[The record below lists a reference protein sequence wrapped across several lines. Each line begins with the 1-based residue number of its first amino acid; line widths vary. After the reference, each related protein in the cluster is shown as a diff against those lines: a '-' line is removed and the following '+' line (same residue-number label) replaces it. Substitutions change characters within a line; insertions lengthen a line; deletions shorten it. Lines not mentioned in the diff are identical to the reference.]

1 MQKASALLLGGLLF
15 GLIVLMGGAMLL
27 KGGLYLGK
35 HEGDTLHL
43 ADMVLRMAEAGQW
56 PHLDFTTPIG
66 VLALAPIAFFVWL
79 GAGLGHAVIWAEVA
93 VALVL
98 LAPLA
103 RAAASRFE
111 ATGALAY
118 GAYVVVLCLALVHG
132 EAEASVSLSMHYNR
146 WAWAVAYIIVPLA
159 VLPGAGEPRPWL
171 DGALIGFGMAALA
184 LIKVTFFAGLAP
196 AILLAFAARGEGRAF
211 LAALFAGLSVVALV
225 TVLAGAAFWPAY
237 LDDLLSVVTTGSRIV
252 PGMSLVAVVGAPAFL
267 GASLV
272 LVATIIFLR
281 QSDRLSEGLLL
292 LLLAPGFFVITWQN
306 YGNDPQWLVLVAA
319 FALQLRP
326 DPYRHNGL
334 GMPLKA
340 SLTTAAVA
348 ALAFATPSI
357 FNLSFSPFRQAFAS
371 ASGMV
376 PLLSARPEHA
386 DLLVHEARLYRV
398 NSLQPLDLPGLPYA
412 AFRTRAD
419 RDEPVP
425 LNGETLPEC
434 ELQAGYSAWFETAAA
449 DLEEAGFAGKRIL
462 VADLFSSLWLYGPF
476 PPLQG
481 GAPWLYGGAPGIDA
495 AEFVLVP
502 LCPTTLRSRNDM
514 LAALSETGWTLT
526 EARRSA
532 TYVLLRPFRP

>member
-1 MQKASALLLGGLLF
+1 MQRASALLLSGLLF
-15 GLIVLMGGAMLL
+15 GLIVLMGGAMLA

-66 VLALAPIAFFVWL
+66 VLALAPVAFFVWL

-93 VALVL
+93 VALL
-98 LAPLA
+98 LLLPLA
-103 RAAASRFE
+103 RAAGSRFE

-132 EAEASVSLSMHYNR
+132 EANSAVSLSMHYNR
-146 WAWAVAYIIVPLA
+146 WAWAVVYIIVPLA

-184 LIKVTFFAGLAP
+184 LIKVTYFVGLAP

-211 LAALFAGLSVVALV
+211 IAAMFAGLSVVAAL
-225 TVLAGAAFWPAY
+225 TVLAGPAFWPAY
-237 LDDLLSVVTTGSRIV
+237 FGDLLSVTQSDTRVV
-252 PGMSLVAVVGAPAFL
+252 PGMSLAGVVGAPAYL
-267 GASLV
+267 GGSLA
-272 LVATIIFLR
+272 LLATVAFLR
-281 QSDRLSEGLLL
+281 QSDRLAEGLLL
-292 LLLAPGFFVITWQN
+292 LVLTPGFFLITWQN
-306 YGNDPQWLVLVAA
+306 FGNDPQWLVLLAA

-348 ALAFATPSI
+348 ALAFATPSML
-357 FNLSFSPFRQAFAS
+357 NLAASPFRQAFAS
-371 ASGMV
+371 SEGMV

-386 DLLVHEARLYRV
+386 DLLVQETRLYRA
-398 NSLQPLDLPGLPYA
+398 SALQPLDLPGGPFA
-412 AFRTRAD
+412 AYRDRAE
-419 RDEPVP
+419 RDEAAV

-449 DLEEAGFAGKRIL
+449 ELVAAGYAGKRIL

-476 PPLQG
+476 PPLPG
-481 GAPWLYGGAPGIDA
+481 GAAWLYGGAPGIEA

-502 LCPTTLRSRNDM
+502 LCPTTLHSRADM
-514 LAALSETGWTLT
+514 LKALAEDGWTLT

-532 TYVLLRPFRP
+532 SFILLRPFKP